1 MWRALMLWEHALIA
15 YVIIGGLTASI
26 TMYVFPPM
34 EGFRPPITM
43 IVAGFLVFLLLW
55 PVLALLAL
63 WYQAVSYFD
72 RRSRQ
77 ADNSVGPTEVAP
89 SKTGQLPMPTKPR

>member
-1 MWRALMLWEHALIA
+1 MLWEHALIA
-15 YVIIGGLTASI
+15 YVVIGVLTASI

-43 IVAGFLVFLLLW
+43 VVAGFLVFLLLW

-63 WYQAVSYFD
+63 WYQTVSYFD
-72 RRSRQ
+72 RRSPRTEK
-77 ADNSVGPTEVAP
+77 SVGPTELAP
-89 SKTGQLPMPTKPR
+89 SNTGELPMPTKPR